1 MAGYS
6 AAYAPKTKIVLI
18 NSSLFI
24 EHNLLLVSQNG

>member
-6 AAYAPKTKIVLI
+6 AAYAHKIKIVLI